1 MTALAQRITETPMA
15 PYMAL
20 MRDMTREEKEV
31 VIAFLVD
38 LMDEKKPARKVPVEF
53 KKLRLSPTLRWM
65 RLQSS
70 TLPKW
75 DPIAAWNRLTDA
87 QREEASTKLHL
98 TPEDMDERTFAIIE
112 KHLKNRLTLPV
123 S

>member
-1 MTALAQRITETPMA
+1 MA

-20 MRDMTREEKEV
+20 MRGMTREEKEV

-38 LMDEKKPARKVPVEF
+38 LMDEKKPETDTAEIIRRKYKDLKV
-53 KKLRLSPTLRWM
+53 SPETMWFRDHAV
-65 RLQSS
+65 
-70 TLPKW
+70 KHEW

-112 KHLKNRLTLPV
+112 KHLR
-123 S
+123 

>member
-1 MTALAQRITETPMA
+1 MA

-38 LMDEKKPARKVPVEF
+38 LMDEKKPEADTAEIIRRKYKHV
-53 KKLRLSPTLRWM
+53 KISPSLRWI

-70 TLPKW
+70 TFPKW

-112 KHLKNRLTLPV
+112 KHLR
-123 S
+123 

>member
-38 LMDEKKPARKVPVEF
+38 IMEEKKSDADTAEIIRRKYKDLKV
-53 KKLRLSPTLRWM
+53 SPETRWF
-65 RLQSS
+65 RDHA
-70 TLPKW
+70 TKNEW

-112 KHLKNRLTLPV
+112 KHLR
-123 S
+123 

>member
-20 MRDMTREEKEV
+20 MRGMTREEKEV
-31 VIAFLVD
+31 VVAFLVD
-38 LMDEKKPARKVPVEF
+38 LMEEKKGETDTAEILRRKYKDLEP
-53 KKLRLSPTLRWM
+53 SPETIWFRDHAV
-65 RLQSS
+65 
-70 TLPKW
+70 KHEW

-112 KHLKNRLTLPV
+112 KHLR
-123 S
+123 

>member
-1 MTALAQRITETPMA
+1 MA

-20 MRDMTREEKEV
+20 MRGMTREEKEV

-38 LMDEKKPARKVPVEF
+38 LMDEYKPARKVPAEF

>member
-20 MRDMTREEKEV
+20 MRGMTREEKEV

-38 LMDEKKPARKVPVEF
+38 LMKEPTSEETATEIIRRKY
-53 KKLRLSPTLRWM
+53 KNLKLPPTLRWM

-112 KHLKNRLTLPV
+112 KHLR
-123 S
+123 

>member
-20 MRDMTREEKEV
+20 MRGMTREEKEV

-38 LMDEKKPARKVPVEF
+38 LMDEKKPETDTAEIIRRKYKDLKV
-53 KKLRLSPTLRWM
+53 SPETMWFRDHAV
-65 RLQSS
+65 
-70 TLPKW
+70 KHEW

-112 KHLKNRLTLPV
+112 KHLR
-123 S
+123 